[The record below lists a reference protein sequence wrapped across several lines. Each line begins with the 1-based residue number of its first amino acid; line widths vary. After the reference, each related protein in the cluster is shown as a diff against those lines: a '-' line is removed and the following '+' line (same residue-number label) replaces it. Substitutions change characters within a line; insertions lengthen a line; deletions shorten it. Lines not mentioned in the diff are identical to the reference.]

1 MRAKKIDPIK
11 YGRSLKTMRIA
22 LGWTQAKLAEEAQI
36 CTRTVGRLE
45 SGECVPT
52 RLVVQAL
59 HQALTGGAP

>member
-1 MRAKKIDPIK
+1 
-11 YGRSLKTMRIA
+11 MRIA